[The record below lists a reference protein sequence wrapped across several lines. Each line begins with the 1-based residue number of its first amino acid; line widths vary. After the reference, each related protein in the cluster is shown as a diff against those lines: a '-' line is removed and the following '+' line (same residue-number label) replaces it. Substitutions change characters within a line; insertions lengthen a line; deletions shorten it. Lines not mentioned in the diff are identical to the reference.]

1 MSRVSGGKE
10 EIHENNLIKAVTVET
25 TKRKAAMQARPQRD
39 SAAGISGI
47 ETSDAESMASVCFAK
62 LLR

>member
-1 MSRVSGGKE
+1 M
-10 EIHENNLIKAVTVET
+10 NLIKAVTVET
-25 TKRKAAMQARPQRD
+25 AKKKAAMQARPQRD

-47 ETSDAESMASVCFAK
+47 EASDAGSMAPVCFTE